1 MSNKVIGYVPYT
13 FDLSHPGDRRRLA
26 FWAKRRG
33 VGLNLN
39 EPFKS
44 DLIVLSNAAN
54 FSKYLKES
62 KVPIVL
68 DLVDSYLSETPS
80 CLKDTIRNTI
90 RAINGTSS
98 LKWIRYT
105 KHLKYACQNA
115 DAIVVASAEQ
125 LQALRPYNKNV
136 YVISDSHS
144 EVEVSKESNK
154 SLAGGYSELEPLNVM
169 WEGFG
174 SNLRNFKF
182 VSHELDDL
190 IERGVIRLKFVTEIN
205 FYRWGGYI
213 WRVST
218 KKSVKK
224 LFPKTFKSIEIVPW
238 TITNLKSISR
248 QSELA
253 IIPID
258 EEDSFA
264 RMKPENKL
272 LSMWRLGLPAIFSDT
287 PSYRRT
293 AEAAKC
299 ETALV
304 QAHEWRIKLINLAEN
319 RDQLEEL
326 SILGINYVE
335 DTHSDSILSAKW
347 DTAISETLTRFVTK
361 PSNNN

>member
-1 MSNKVIGYVPYT
+1 MSTKDIGYVPYT

-26 FWAKRRG
+26 FWANRRG
-33 VGLNLN
+33 VQLNLN
-39 EPFKS
+39 EPFNS

-68 DLVDSYLSETPS
+68 DLVDSYLSEKPS
-80 CLKDTIRNTI
+80 CSKDIIRNTI
-90 RAINGTSS
+90 RTINGTSS
-98 LKWIRYT
+98 LKWIKYT
-105 KHLKYACQNA
+105 KHLKYACKNA

-125 LQALRPYNKNV
+125 LQALSPYNKNV

-144 EVEVSKESNK
+144 EVEASKKSNK
-154 SLAGGYSELEPLNVM
+154 SLAEDSSKPEPLNIM

-174 SNLRNFKF
+174 SNLRNFRF

-190 IERGVIRLKFVTEIN
+190 IEDGVIRLRFVTEIN
-205 FYRWGGYI
+205 FHRWGGYI
-213 WRVST
+213 WKVST
-218 KKSVKK
+218 KKSIKK

-238 TITNLKSISR
+238 TITNLKSIS
-248 QSELA
+248 SKSDLA

-258 EEDSFA
+258 EKDAFA

-299 ETALV
+299 ESALV
-304 QAHEWRIKLINLAEN
+304 QTHEWRIKLLQIAEN
-319 RDQLEEL
+319 KDKLKEL
-326 SILGINYVE
+326 RTFGINYVK
-335 DTHSDSILSAKW
+335 DTHSDSVLSAKW
-347 DTAISETLTRFVTK
+347 DIAINETLDRFMAK
-361 PSNNN
+361 LRNSN